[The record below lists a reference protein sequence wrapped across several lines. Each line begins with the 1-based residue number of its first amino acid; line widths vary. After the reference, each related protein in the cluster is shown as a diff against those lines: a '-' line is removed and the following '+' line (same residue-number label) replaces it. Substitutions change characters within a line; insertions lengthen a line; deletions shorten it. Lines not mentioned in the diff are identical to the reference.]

1 MKRVFGAVCGFGV
14 IIALSGCGVD
24 GPPEPV
30 KTPAKGG
37 LTVSGTASV
46 GVTGSF

>member
-1 MKRVFGAVCGFGV
+1 MRWLLVVTVLMLA
-14 IIALSGCGVD
+14 GCGVD

-30 KTPAKGG
+30 KTGVS
-37 LTVSGTASV
+37 VSGTASV

>member
-1 MKRVFGAVCGFGV
+1 MRWIGLV
-14 IIALSGCGVD
+14 ALLLAGCGVD

-30 KTPAKGG
+30 EGRKSG
-37 LTVSGTASV
+37 LSVSGTAKV